1 MLTGA
6 AGPEWSK
13 NDVMGLLQQ
22 AEMAASAQSVE
33 AKDAQLVNAAGY
45 AYQVQRSAGESNDG
59 YARRILLKRE
69 PAHSTVRRGQWLLA
83 LMRVFY
89 QDVGERARA
98 LARFET
104 NRRDRQ
110 FFEEKSQSALQIAK
124 AIAPLVQ
131 VRIEGV
137 EEYMA
142 PLPIAPGAAP
152 SGFGAKA
159 YVLDNKVRIEAL
171 DRATFDG
178 DRPNPEAE
186 RTNGGLREF
195 YGAFKMF
202 NTNARLFGEVDR
214 AKGRAEGHV
223 QAFLPAAKPAVYLNE
238 IARAA
243 KAAKMHTIFLM
254 TIGPE
259 SGELREI
266 RLSLMRGWCWLK
278 AACWS
283 EMATTSS
290 RRNGA
295 LAVTVRHTPSFIA
308 ALCSSGDSV
317 RPTGP
322 KNSSCVVWPLYA
334 LRVRQ

>member
-33 AKDAQLVNAAGY
+33 AKDAQLVNAAGF
-45 AYQVQRSAGESNDG
+45 AYQVERSAGESTDG

-69 PAHSTVRRGQWLLA
+69 PAHSKVRRGQWLLA

-266 RLSLMRGWCWLK
+266 RLSLNK
-278 AACWS
+278 APKS
-283 EMATTSS
+283 KS
-290 RRNGA
+290 RRG
-295 LAVTVRHTPSFIA
+295 RKKSKPSTQVDVKCRDEMSIQACAASIA
-308 ALCSSGDSV
+308 EFQKDGELLFSAD
-317 RPTGP
+317 
-322 KNSSCVVWPLYA
+322 
-334 LRVRQ
+334 